1 MGKSVCKLRIH
12 GPGKFHNR
20 QIPRTQLPCD
30 MVSYKPR
37 QCRVDQSELGAALEI
52 RQLFHLEV
60 GKSGFPVGRTEN
72 FVSNGIKKQEEE
84 S

>member
-1 MGKSVCKLRIH
+1 
-12 GPGKFHNR
+12 
-20 QIPRTQLPCD
+20 